1 MFCDYFLYLFYLG
14 CYELRIDLLKQN
26 LALLFMIDEIRRIL
40 LEAVVPWFLNWQSKR
55 QKRTD
60 LKKKSKDYKQTLEYV
75 E

>member
-1 MFCDYFLYLFYLG
+1 
-14 CYELRIDLLKQN
+14 
-26 LALLFMIDEIRRIL
+26 MIDEIRRIL